1 VVSLSHAHSH
11 AHLLLCSILPRAPYL
26 PCSLEN
32 PSLQRT
38 FGISPAFAAE
48 HKGLSSVANFSAEDA
63 LAASRAQSELEE
75 ERADLDED
83 EEEEADDEQRGQ
95 GVSPGRASDGSFG
108 TVNPLRAAAAP
119 NEARPAYAAAGG
131 TKISSI
137 FDVLGGDDKHDIGLP
152 NPYAAAA
159 KK

>member
-1 VVSLSHAHSH
+1 M
-11 AHLLLCSILPRAPYL
+11 
-26 PCSLEN
+26 
-32 PSLQRT
+32 
-38 FGISPAFAAE
+38 
-48 HKGLSSVANFSAEDA
+48 ANFSAEDA

-75 ERADLDED
+75 ERADLDEE
-83 EEEEADDEQRGQ
+83 EEEEADEQRGQ

-119 NEARPAYAAAGG
+119 NEERAAYAAAGG

-152 NPYAAAA
+152 NPYAASAA

>member
-1 VVSLSHAHSH
+1 M
-11 AHLLLCSILPRAPYL
+11 
-26 PCSLEN
+26 
-32 PSLQRT
+32 
-38 FGISPAFAAE
+38 
-48 HKGLSSVANFSAEDA
+48 ANFSAEDA

-83 EEEEADDEQRGQ
+83 EEEEEADGQ

-119 NEARPAYAAAGG
+119 NEARAAYAAAGS

>member
-1 VVSLSHAHSH
+1 LRSL
-11 AHLLLCSILPRAPYL
+11 LR
-26 PCSLEN
+26 SLEN

-48 HKGLSSVANFSAEDA
+48 HKGLASVANFSAEDA

-75 ERADLDED
+75 ERADLDDD
-83 EEEEADDEQRGQ
+83 EEEAGDAP
-95 GVSPGRASDGSFG
+95 STPGRASDGSFG

-119 NEARPAYAAAGG
+119 NEARAAYAAAGG
-131 TKISSI
+131 AKISSI

-152 NPYAAAA
+152 NPYAA